1 MTRVMVLGG
10 TGWVGRHVCQAFVE
24 QGYDVVASARHYAT
38 HVSPQRFQAFDLA
51 TAATEAI
58 VDLLRSQGVDVV
70 VNATSSANASDGWDR
85 TDEDHWRFNVT
96 MVERL
101 VAAARDVSWP
111 VRVIHLG
118 TIHEYGPAPH
128 GTAIGVTKYGE
139 PTSGYSRSKL
149 AGSEAVLRAAAEHRV
164 DGVVLRLVNL
174 CGPHPSP
181 ETFLGKVLRMLR
193 DAGTTGT
200 VALTVAPATRDY
212 LDVRDAARAVV
223 AAAAAELGRDRA
235 FNIGRGRAVEIR
247 RLVEILAAAAG
258 VGPDR
263 LEIRVGAVNSL
274 GGEWTQ
280 ADISLARGVLGWQPS
295 IELRESLGDTWRSA
309 VNSVEHT

>member
-1 MTRVMVLGG
+1 MSRVIVLGG
-10 TGWVGRHVCQAFVE
+10 TGWVGRHVGAAFDE
-24 QGYDVVASARHYAT
+24 HGHDVVACARHSAA

-51 TAATEAI
+51 TASTEEIAE
-58 VDLLRSQGVDVV
+58 LLRSQRADVV
-70 VNATSSANASDGWDR
+70 VNATSSANASDGWNR

-101 VAAARDVSWP
+101 VGAARDVPWP

-128 GTAIGVTKYGE
+128 GTAITVTRYGE
-139 PTSGYSRSKL
+139 PTSGYARSKL
-149 AGSEAVLRAAAEHRV
+149 AGSEAVLRAAAESHL

-181 ETFLGKVLRMLR
+181 ETFLGKVLRMLQ

-200 VALTVAPATRDY
+200 VALTVAPAERDY
-212 LDVRDAARAVV
+212 LDVRDAAQAVV
-223 AAAAAELGRDRA
+223 AAATATLGPDRA
-235 FNIGRGRAVEIR
+235 FNIGRGHAVEIR
-247 RLVEILAAAAG
+247 QLVLTLAEEAG
-258 VGPDR
+258 VPPDR
-263 LEIRVGAVNSL
+263 LEIQVGAVSSL

-280 ADISLARGVLGWQPS
+280 ADISPARETLGWYPR
-295 IELRESLGDTWRSA
+295 IELRESLGDMWRSGVLA
-309 VNSVEHT
+309 H